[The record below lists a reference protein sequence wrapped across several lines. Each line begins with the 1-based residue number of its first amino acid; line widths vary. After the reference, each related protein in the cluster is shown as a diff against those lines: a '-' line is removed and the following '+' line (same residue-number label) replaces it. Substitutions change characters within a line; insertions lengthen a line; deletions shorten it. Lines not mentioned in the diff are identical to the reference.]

1 MPYLIRK
8 ARGKNLYWVISED
21 TGKKHS
27 LEPLDLETAEKQL
40 KALYRA
46 MGQEAS
52 QKDLLKSKALRR
64 KNPNM
69 SRFQP
74 GTEEAKEWMIRARE
88 GRKKKEE
95 LPLN

>member
-8 ARGKNLYWVISED
+8 ARGQNLYWVISEE

-27 LEPLDLETAEKQL
+27 LEPLPLDVAEKQL
-40 KALYRA
+40 KALYYA
-46 MGQEAS
+46 MGKEAS

-74 GTEEAKEWMIRARE
+74 GTQEAKEWMERARE
-88 GRKKKEE
+88 GRKKKEQ
-95 LPLN
+95 N